1 MTLETK
7 RLLLR
12 PYEAG
17 DWVDYVAYFNDPE
30 MWRMMGYRPFE
41 REEDFRGDF
50 QWRLENPGV
59 TALVLKESGHVVGHI
74 CAGELNPPLLER
86 EELREKQGV
95 SLSFSLHRA
104 LRRQGLMREALEAM
118 LDELFCSRRV
128 DFVNSGYFSFNEAS
142 AGLHRSLG
150 FRPLFSHAIER
161 NGETIEVIETILERD
176 NDA

>member
-74 CAGELNPPLLER
+74 CAGELYPPLLER
-86 EELREKQGV
+86 EELRGKKGV

-104 LRRQGLMREALEAM
+104 LRRQGLMRGAGGASGGTLS
-118 LDELFCSRRV
+118 LRRDRLRQQRLF
-128 DFVNSGYFSFNEAS
+128 F
-142 AGLHRSLG
+142 LQRSLG
-150 FRPLFSHAIER
+150 RAAPEPRLPPALFARHRAKR
-161 NGETIEVIETILERD
+161 RD
-176 NDA
+176 DRGH